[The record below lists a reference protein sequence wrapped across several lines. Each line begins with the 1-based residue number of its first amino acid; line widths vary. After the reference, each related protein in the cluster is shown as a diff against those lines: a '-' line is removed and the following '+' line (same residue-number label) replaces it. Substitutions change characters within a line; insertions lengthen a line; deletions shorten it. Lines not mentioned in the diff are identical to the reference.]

1 MSQEDVKCLKHIRIM
16 LAMKLRFLVRYV
28 TILLNKY
35 DYDTII
41 YICLIERRYESL
53 VHRDSYDYIEELT

>member
-1 MSQEDVKCLKHIRIM
+1 MKCLKHIMKM
-16 LAMKLRFLVRYV
+16 LAIKLRFLVRYV
-28 TILLNKY
+28 ALLLNRY
-35 DYDTII
+35 DYDTIR

>member
-1 MSQEDVKCLKHIRIM
+1 M
-16 LAMKLRFLVRYV
+16 LAMKLRFLASVRYV
-28 TILLNKY
+28 GLLLNRY
-35 DYDTII
+35 DYDTIR